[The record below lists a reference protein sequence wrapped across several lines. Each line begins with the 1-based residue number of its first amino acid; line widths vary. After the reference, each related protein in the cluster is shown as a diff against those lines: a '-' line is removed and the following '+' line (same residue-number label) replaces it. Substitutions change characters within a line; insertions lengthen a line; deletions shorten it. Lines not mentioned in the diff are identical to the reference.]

1 MDLSEVP
8 DDTFASKL
16 MGDGIAIDPT
26 DGIVTSPVDGTVAQL
41 FWTNHALGIITDS
54 GVELLIHVGIDTV
67 QMEGRGFK
75 AFVSQGD
82 KVKAGDKLLEV
93 DLDLVRKEAK
103 SAITPIIITNSAQ
116 LKSIEILK
124 DGDIKNKENILKVNL

>member
-1 MDLSEVP
+1 
-8 DDTFASKL
+8 
-16 MGDGIAIDPT
+16 
-26 DGIVTSPVDGTVAQL
+26 
-41 FWTNHALGIITDS
+41 ITDS